1 MSGIYSEAKWGQWR
15 AWELKW
21 GNIWLDDNI
30 LYETG
35 ENGAKIS
42 DILSQMDEFN
52 GDISVILTQ
61 NVKGLH
67 SS

>member
-1 MSGIYSEAKWGQWR
+1 MACLRI
-15 AWELKW
+15 EL

-42 DILSQMDEFN
+42 DILSQMDEFD